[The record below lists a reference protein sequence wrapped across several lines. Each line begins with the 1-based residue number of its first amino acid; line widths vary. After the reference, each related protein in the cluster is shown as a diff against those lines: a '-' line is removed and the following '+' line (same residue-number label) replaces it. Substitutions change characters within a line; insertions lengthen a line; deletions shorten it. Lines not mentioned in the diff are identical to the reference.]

1 MQSWP
6 FDIMVNQ
13 PMTTQNM
20 AFAQRER
27 IPGVDKP
34 KEDARKMRCC
44 ETKQADES

>member
-34 KEDARKMRCC
+34 KEDATKMRCC
-44 ETKQADES
+44 ETKQVDES